1 MSEHNTHHEEQ
12 IVDAQGALDF
22 INKNQTVIIGV
33 LSAVLVLVIGYVG
46 VKQYYLPEQDAK
58 AQVAIFEA
66 QALFEKDSFNL
77 ALNGN
82 AEIEGFNDIISD
94 YGMTRTGNLAHYYA
108 GICNLKMGNYDEAI
122 SQLDKFDA
130 DDMVLGAMALGTK
143 GDAYAEKGDLS
154 KAISQYEKAASYNDN
169 EFTAPMFLL
178 KAALAKDVN
187 GNSEAALKD
196 LKALK
201 KAYPK
206 FDATAKTVD
215 KHIARLEQK

>member
-1 MSEHNTHHEEQ
+1 MSEHNTHHSEPMA
-12 IVDAQGALDF
+12 DAQGAIDF
-22 INKNQTVIIGV
+22 INKNQTIIIGV

-77 ALNGN
+77 ALNGS
-82 AEIEGFNDIISD
+82 AEVEGFKDIISD

-108 GICNLKMGNYDEAI
+108 GICNLKMGNFDEAI
-122 SQLDKFDA
+122 KQLDKFSA
-130 DDMVLGAMALGTK
+130 DDIVLGAMALGAK
-143 GDAYAEKGDLS
+143 GDAYAEKGDMS
-154 KAISQYEKAASYNDN
+154 KAISSYEAAANYNDN
-169 EFTAPMFLL
+169 EFSAPMFLF

-187 GNSEAALKD
+187 GNSKEALED
-196 LKALK
+196 LKKLK
-201 KAYPK
+201 AEYPD
-206 FDATAKTVD
+206 FDAATKSVD

>member
-1 MSEHNTHHEEQ
+1 MSEQNIHHTEPMEE
-12 IVDAQGALDF
+12 AQGAIDF
-22 INKNQTVIIGV
+22 INKNQTIIIGV
-33 LSAVLVLVIGYVG
+33 LSAVLVLVVGYVG

-82 AEIEGFNDIISD
+82 AEIEGFTDIIAD

-108 GICNLKMGNYDEAI
+108 GICNLKMGNYDDAI
-122 SQLDKFDA
+122 SQLDKFSS
-130 DDMVLGAMALGTK
+130 DDMILGAMALGAK

-154 KAISQYEKAASYNDN
+154 KAISNYEKAAKYNDN
-169 EFTAPMFLL
+169 EFTTPMFLL

-187 GNSEAALKD
+187 GDSDAALKD

-206 FDATAKTVD
+206 YDASTSTVD